1 MINQTGASGGQIRA
15 ELVHAGGSGET
26 HILNKVA
33 DNGIVEIFDVGPLDA
48 L

>member
-1 MINQTGASGGQIRA
+1 MNQTKDRA
-15 ELVHAGGSGET
+15 EYRSGLNWFALGGSGET

>member
-1 MINQTGASGGQIRA
+1 MINQTEASRVQITA

-33 DNGIVEIFDVGPLDA
+33 DNGIVEVFDVGPLDA